1 MKAQMAILVVAL
13 AGCATV
19 PYEDVADFRLYEQD
33 DPEGYALL
41 TACLGED
48 ATFGKITREEAEAV
62 ATLASKIN
70 AGEALTESDFTELP
84 CAD

>member
-1 MKAQMAILVVAL
+1 MTILLVAL

-19 PYEDVADFRLYEQD
+19 RYEDVADFRLYEKN

-48 ATFGKITREEAEAV
+48 ATFGKITRGEAEAM

-70 AGEALTESDFTELP
+70 AGEALSESDFAELP